1 LEERA
6 NLYVFPST
14 VEKPRLSEGV
24 KAVQNVYVSGTGLS
38 VKYGVE
44 DVFREVSEYEE
55 GQPLKAVDWRRT
67 ARMDGELYVK
77 KFDRVN
83 RLRILFLVEVTKAGL
98 VGSPPLLDSV
108 FDAVM
113 AVTKAMVESGDI
125 VTVRLLGITGGNTV
139 TVYNTAGL
147 EELAYFLIA
156 SKPVPAYDL
165 VKETE
170 ETGEFDAAFLIGRL
184 VNVRPE
190 QLSQLSEKLRKTG
203 CVLFTLIPT
212 LDTENRIQRSLA
224 ILEDLRVGKFLH
236 IANVAKVSQHSL
248 ASYLAHLHRVLRA
261 AS

>member
-1 LEERA
+1 
-6 NLYVFPST
+6 
-14 VEKPRLSEGV
+14 
-24 KAVQNVYVSGTGLS
+24 
-38 VKYGVE
+38 VE

-147 EELAYFLIA
+147 EGAGLFPDCF
-156 SKPVPAYDL
+156 K
-165 VKETE
+165 
-170 ETGEFDAAFLIGRL
+170 TGSRIRL
-184 VNVRPE
+184 GQGNRGNRGIRRSFPDRE
-190 QLSQLSEKLRKTG
+190 AGQRKT
-203 CVLFTLIPT
+203 
-212 LDTENRIQRSLA
+212 
-224 ILEDLRVGKFLH
+224 
-236 IANVAKVSQHSL
+236 
-248 ASYLAHLHRVLRA
+248 
-261 AS
+261 